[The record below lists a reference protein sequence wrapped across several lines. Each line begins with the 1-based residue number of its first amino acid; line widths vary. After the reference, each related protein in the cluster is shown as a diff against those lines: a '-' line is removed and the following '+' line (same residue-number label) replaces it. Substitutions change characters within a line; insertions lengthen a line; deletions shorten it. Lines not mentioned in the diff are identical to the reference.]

1 MVLRLRG
8 IAPLGHNSLALVLKF
23 QTVALDI
30 LQTPLIGLDTLL
42 EDAVLV
48 LQIAILPLNLP
59 QPLEILLR
67 ILQLARSLHVEFLVL
82 SSLGREQLVLAQQTL
97 VVGL

>member
-8 IAPLGHNSLALVLKF
+8 IAPLGHNSLALVLEF

-42 EDAVLV
+42 EDAILV
-48 LQIAILPLNLP
+48 MQIAILPLNLP

-67 ILQLARSLHVEFLVL
+67 ILQLARSLHVEFLVI

>member
-1 MVLRLRG
+1 MILRLRG
-8 IAPLGHNSLALVLKF
+8 IAPLRHNSLALVLEF